1 MARFENIF
9 ILKDKVSDKLTKI
22 GNNLGKFNNKINK
35 TQANLDGVN
44 KTLTKLGG
52 ALVAAFSVQKIA
64 QIGTNI
70 SKLGME
76 FEDVRVDLETML
88 GSAEK
93 ADYMFKDIMTMA
105 AKTPFESKDL
115 LDATKQM
122 LSFGIAE
129 KDVLKYSKMLGDISG
144 GDRNKFSSMVLNF
157 GQAASKGKLQG
168 DDAKS
173 FTMMGFN
180 PLKQLSE
187 MTGRNMQDL
196 EKAMSKG
203 QISFEMLVKAMEKAT
218 SKGGRFYNLMDKRSQ
233 TMSGKLSTLSDTFSL
248 WAGLTGEQI
257 NRKLLPILD
266 KIAPII
272 EDSLNRI
279 TPVLLLLTDNFVKL
293 FNQLGNNKELQSM
306 MNDFKELGQS
316 LEVFYAE
323 NQEFFNALK
332 FELNWIL
339 TSGLPKL
346 GKLIAVLMKGL
357 FNGFKVIHTIFS
369 NIGKFI
375 GNIVGFIMS
384 IPSKI
389 ETVFRNLFTNFMK
402 LFTPIFKML
411 GGKSIKTNTPS
422 TNNSQTI
429 NFYGD
434 INHQQSAFMMEQIL
448 SKPRYATG
456 F

>member
-1 MARFENIF
+1 MARYEEIF
-9 ILKDKVSDKLTKI
+9 LLKDKVSDKLIKI
-22 GNNLGKFNNKINK
+22 GENFGKLNNRMNK
-35 TQANLDGVN
+35 TQANLDSVN

-64 QIGTNI
+64 QISTNI

-105 AKTPFESKDL
+105 ARTPFESKDL

-129 KDVLKYSKMLGDISG
+129 KDVIKYSKMLGDISG

-187 MTGRNMQDL
+187 MTGRSMQDL

-257 NRKLLPILD
+257 NRKLLPVLD

-272 EDSLNRI
+272 ENLLNKI
-279 TPVLLLLTDNFVKL
+279 APVLLILTDNFVEL
-293 FNQLGNNKELQSM
+293 FNQLGNSKELQSM
-306 MNDFKELGQS
+306 LKDFNELGQS
-316 LEVFYAE
+316 LKLFYTE

-332 FELNWIL
+332 FQLNWIL

-346 GKLIAVLMKGL
+346 GKSLAVLMKVL
-357 FNGFKVIHTIFS
+357 FNEFKVIHTIFS

-384 IPSKI
+384 IPSKV

-402 LFTPIFKML
+402 LFAPI
-411 GGKSIKTNTPS
+411 IKLLNSKAINNNSVMTNSNNTT
-422 TNNSQTI
+422 TNNYTT
-429 NFYGD
+429 NNYGS
-434 INHQQSAFMMEQIL
+434 IMPMTSAAV
-448 SKPRYATG
+448 YAR
-456 F
+456 

>member
-1 MARFENIF
+1 MARYEEIF
-9 ILKDKVSDKLTKI
+9 LLKDKVSDKLIKI
-22 GNNLGKFNNKINK
+22 GENFGKLNNRMNK
-35 TQANLDGVN
+35 TQANLDSVN

-64 QIGTNI
+64 QISTNI

-105 AKTPFESKDL
+105 ARTPFESKDL

-129 KDVLKYSKMLGDISG
+129 KDVIKYSKMLGDISG

-187 MTGRNMQDL
+187 MTGRSMQDL

-257 NRKLLPILD
+257 NRKLLPVLD

-272 EDSLNRI
+272 ENSLNKI
-279 TPVLLLLTDNFVKL
+279 SPVLLLLTDNFVEL
-293 FNQLGNNKELQSM
+293 FKQIGNSKELQSM
-306 MNDFKELGQS
+306 LKDFNELGQS
-316 LEVFYAE
+316 LRLFYTE
-323 NQEFFNALK
+323 NQAFFTALK
-332 FELNWIL
+332 LQLTWVL

-346 GKLIAVLMKGL
+346 GKLLALLMKGL
-357 FNGFKVIHTIFS
+357 FNGFKIIHTIFS

-375 GNIVGFIMS
+375 GNIVGFIIT

-389 ETVFRNLFTNFMK
+389 ETLFRNLFTNFMK
-402 LFTPIFKML
+402 LFAPIIKML
-411 GGKSIKTNTPS
+411 NSKAINNNSVMTNSNNTT
-422 TNNSQTI
+422 TNNYTT
-429 NFYGD
+429 NNYGS
-434 INHQQSAFMMEQIL
+434 IMPMTSAAV
-448 SKPRYATG
+448 YAR
-456 F
+456 